1 MQYFTT
7 VARTETIEVPFEQM
21 PLEAQQKIIAYG
33 CQRVFNDM
41 VGGNDRFANNEQ
53 KVAHVKEQIARF
65 MRGDIGRAQSTGVSG
80 ETSIARQ
87 LVRAGVKKQYGQ
99 KSPEWKEFIGLSD
112 RDQEKFLDVLIEKHK
127 DRVQVAVAAE
137 IARRAQKVQVE
148 FTPDF

>member
-7 VARTETIEVPFEQM
+7 IAKTETIEVPFEQM

-65 MRGDIGRAQSTGVSG
+65 LNGDIGRAQSTGVSG

-99 KSPEWKEFIGLSD
+99 KSPEWKEFLGLSD
-112 RDQEKFLDVLIEKHK
+112 RDQEKFLDVLIEKHS
-127 DRVQVAVAAE
+127 DRVKEAVKAE